1 MGGRA
6 IENERRKNK
15 MRELVIGTR
24 KSHLAMTQSNWVRTQ
39 LLQHHPYLSIELE
52 KIITKGDKV
61 LDVTLS
67 KVGGKGLFVK
77 EIEQALLDKQIDLA
91 VHSLKDMPAELPTG
105 LIIGCV
111 PIREDVR
118 DCFLSRDG
126 LTLEELPTGSLVGT
140 SSLRRQ
146 AQILAIRPD
155 LVVEPIRGNID
166 TRIAKLRDGKF
177 DAIILAVSGLKRLNL
192 CDEIS
197 EYLSTAT
204 MLPAVGQGALAI
216 ECREDDP
223 EILKLLSSIHDHATG
238 NAVKA
243 ERAFLQAIEGSCHL
257 PVAGYGIWEN
267 NKVHLTG
274 LVAAPTGKPVIKAI
288 EIGTDPVAVGKQLA
302 QKLMEQGAKEILAM
316 V

>member
-1 MGGRA
+1 
-6 IENERRKNK
+6 

-24 KSHLAMTQSNWVRTQ
+24 KSHLAITQSNWVRSQ
-39 LLQHHPYLSIELE
+39 LLNVYPELSIELE
-52 KIITKGDKV
+52 RIVTKGDKV

-91 VHSLKDMPAELPTG
+91 VHSLKDMPADLPTG
-105 LIIGCV
+105 LKIGCV

-118 DCFLSRDG
+118 DCLLSRDG
-126 LTLEELPTGSLVGT
+126 LALEELPSGSVVGT

-146 AQILAIRPD
+146 AQVLAIRPD
-155 LVVEPIRGNID
+155 LVVESIRGNVG

-177 DAIILAVSGLKRLNL
+177 DAIILAVSGLKRLTL
-192 CDEIS
+192 LEEIS
-197 EYLSTAT
+197 EYFSVST

-216 ECREDDP
+216 ECRSDDH
-223 EILKLLSSIHDHATG
+223 EIIELLDGIHDTATG
-238 NAVKA
+238 NAVSA

-257 PVAGYGIWEN
+257 PVAGYATWEN
-267 NKVHLTG
+267 NTVHLTG
-274 LVAAPTGKPVIKAI
+274 LVASPTGKPVIKGI
-288 EIGTDPVAVGKQLA
+288 EIGADPIKVGKNLA

>member
-1 MGGRA
+1 
-6 IENERRKNK
+6 
-15 MRELVIGTR
+15 MRELIIGTR
-24 KSHLAMTQSNWVRTQ
+24 KSHLAITQSNWVRAK
-39 LLQHHPYLSIELE
+39 LLEYKPELSIELE
-52 KIITKGDKV
+52 KIVTKGDKV

-77 EIEQALLDKQIDLA
+77 EIEQALLAKQIDLA
-91 VHSLKDMPAELPTG
+91 VHSLKDMPAELPRG
-105 LIIGCV
+105 LVIGSV

-118 DCFLSRDG
+118 DCLLSRDG
-126 LTLEELPTGSLVGT
+126 LTLEELPTGSVVGT

-146 AQILAIRPD
+146 AQVLAIRPD
-155 LVVEPIRGNID
+155 LVVEPIRGNLD

-177 DAIILAVSGLKRLNL
+177 DAIVLAVAGLKRLNL

-197 EYLSTAT
+197 EYLSITT

-216 ECREDDP
+216 ECREDDQ
-223 EILKLLSSIHDHATG
+223 EILTLLQGIHDEATG

-257 PVAGYGIWEN
+257 PVAGYGVWKED
-267 NKVHLTG
+267 KVHLTG
-274 LVAAPTGKPVIKAI
+274 LVASPTGKPVIKGT
-288 EIGTDPVAVGKQLA
+288 EIGTNPLEVGKQLA
-302 QKLMEQGAKEILAM
+302 KKLMEQGAKEILAA

>member
-1 MGGRA
+1 
-6 IENERRKNK
+6 

-24 KSHLAMTQSNWVRTQ
+24 KSHLAVTQSNWVRTR
-39 LLQHHPYLSIELE
+39 LLELYPDLSIELE
-52 KIITKGDKV
+52 KIVTKGDKV

-91 VHSLKDMPAELPTG
+91 VHSLKDMPAELPKG
-105 LIIGCV
+105 LVIGCIPV
-111 PIREDVR
+111 REDAR
-118 DCFLSRDG
+118 DCLLSRDG
-126 LTLEELPTGSLVGT
+126 LTLEELPTGSVVGT

-155 LVVEPIRGNID
+155 LTVKSIRGNLD

-192 CDEIS
+192 SDEIS
-197 EYLSTAT
+197 EYLSTAA

-216 ECREDDP
+216 ECREGDK
-223 EILKLLSSIHDHATG
+223 EILTLLQGIHDPVTG
-238 NAVKA
+238 NSVKA

-257 PVAGYGIWEN
+257 PVAGYGIWKE

-274 LVAAPTGKPVIKAI
+274 LVASPTGKPLVKGI
-288 EIGTDPVAVGKQLA
+288 EIGANPIEVGKQLA
-302 QKLMEQGAKEILAM
+302 QKLMEQGAKEILAT

>member
-1 MGGRA
+1 
-6 IENERRKNK
+6 

-24 KSHLAMTQSNWVRTQ
+24 KSHLAITQSNWVRSQ
-39 LLQHHPYLSIELE
+39 LLNAYPELSIELE
-52 KIITKGDKV
+52 RIVTKGDKV

-91 VHSLKDMPAELPTG
+91 VHSLKDMPADLPTG
-105 LIIGCV
+105 LKIGCV
-111 PIREDVR
+111 PVREDAR
-118 DCFLSRDG
+118 DCLLSRDG
-126 LTLEELPTGSLVGT
+126 LALEELPSGSVVGT

-146 AQILAIRPD
+146 AQVLAIRPD
-155 LVVEPIRGNID
+155 LVVESIRGNVG

-177 DAIILAVSGLKRLNL
+177 DAIILAVSGLKRLTL
-192 CDEIS
+192 LEEIS
-197 EYLSTAT
+197 EYFSVST

-216 ECREDDP
+216 ECRSDDH
-223 EILKLLSSIHDHATG
+223 EILKLLHGIHDTATG
-238 NAVKA
+238 NAVSA

-257 PVAGYGIWEN
+257 PVAGYATWEN
-267 NKVHLTG
+267 NRVHLTG
-274 LVAAPTGKPVIKAI
+274 LVASPTGKPVIKGL
-288 EIGTDPVAVGKQLA
+288 EIGTDPIKVGKNLA

>member
-1 MGGRA
+1 
-6 IENERRKNK
+6 

-24 KSHLAMTQSNWVRTQ
+24 KSHLAVTQSNWVRTK
-39 LLQHHPYLSIELE
+39 LLQLYPNLSIELE
-52 KIITKGDKV
+52 RIVTKGDKV

-91 VHSLKDMPAELPTG
+91 VHSLKDMPSELPKD
-105 LIIGCV
+105 LVIGCV
-111 PIREDVR
+111 PVREDVR
-118 DCFLSRDG
+118 DCLLSRDG
-126 LTLEELPTGSLVGT
+126 LTLEELPTGSVVGT

-146 AQILAIRPD
+146 AQILAVRPD
-155 LVVEPIRGNID
+155 LVVESIRGNLD

-197 EYLSTAT
+197 EYLSITT

-216 ECREDDP
+216 ECREEDK
-223 EILKLLSSIHDHATG
+223 EILTFLQGIHDESTG

-257 PVAGYGIWEN
+257 PVAGYGIWKEDQ
-267 NKVHLTG
+267 VYLTG
-274 LVAAPTGKPVIKAI
+274 LVASPTGKPFVKET
-288 EIGTDPVAVGKQLA
+288 EIGSNPIEVGKLLA
-302 QKLMEQGAKEILAM
+302 QKLMEQGAKEILAT

>member
-1 MGGRA
+1 
-6 IENERRKNK
+6 

-24 KSHLAMTQSNWVRTQ
+24 KSHLAVTQSNWVRTR
-39 LLQHHPYLSIELE
+39 LLELYPDLSIELE
-52 KIITKGDKV
+52 KIVTKGDKV

-91 VHSLKDMPAELPTG
+91 VHSLKDMPAELPKG
-105 LIIGCV
+105 LVIGCIPV
-111 PIREDVR
+111 REDAR
-118 DCFLSRDG
+118 DCLLSRDG
-126 LTLEELPTGSLVGT
+126 LTLEELPTGSMVGT

-155 LVVEPIRGNID
+155 LTVKSIRGNLD

-192 CDEIS
+192 SDEIS
-197 EYLSTAT
+197 EYLSTAA

-216 ECREDDP
+216 ECRENDK
-223 EILKLLSSIHDHATG
+223 EILNLLQGIHDPVTG
-238 NAVKA
+238 NSVKA

-257 PVAGYGIWEN
+257 PVAGYGIWKEDR
-267 NKVHLTG
+267 VHLTG
-274 LVAAPTGKPVIKAI
+274 LVASPTGKPLIKGI
-288 EIGTDPVAVGKQLA
+288 EIGVNPIEVGKQLA
-302 QKLMEQGAKEILAM
+302 QKLMEQGAKEILAT